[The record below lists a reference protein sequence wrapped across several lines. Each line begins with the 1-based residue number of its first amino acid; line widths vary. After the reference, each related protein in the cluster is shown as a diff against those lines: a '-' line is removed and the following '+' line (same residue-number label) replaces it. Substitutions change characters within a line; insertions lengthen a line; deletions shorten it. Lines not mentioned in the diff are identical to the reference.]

1 MCSSEDI
8 TNSNTILWDH
18 QRPRLDV
25 INTCSLLFYFYFF
38 PQHDS
43 IIFVPAEISS
53 WPSSKILFLL
63 RLWSMIFPCSDFR
76 HVVMTPAILLM
87 CEYLM
92 RCPIVSGRDSAIGS
106 FLCSM
111 LLSVCI
117 NLFAI
122 SSFSIVS
129 TFYLWNFL
137 ITRFVEESWLVPHK
151 HYFYHHMYVILNS
164 KVLKPWQFID
174 LESAWIGGHGL
185 LI

>member
-1 MCSSEDI
+1 MLQYVLVRGYYGLEHNFVRSSK
-8 TNSNTILWDH
+8 T
-18 QRPRLDV
+18 QVRPDKY
-25 INTCSLLFYFYFF
+25 LFTAVFNFFF
-38 PQHDS
+38 PQHDL

-53 WPSSKILFLL
+53 WPSSKTLFLL

-76 HVVMTPAILLM
+76 HVVILPAILLT

-129 TFYLWNFL
+129 AFYL
-137 ITRFVEESWLVPHK
+137 
-151 HYFYHHMYVILNS
+151 
-164 KVLKPWQFID
+164 
-174 LESAWIGGHGL
+174 
-185 LI
+185 

>member
-1 MCSSEDI
+1 MLQYVLVRGNYGLAHNFVRSSKTQVRPDKYLF
-8 TNSNTILWDH
+8 TAILFF
-18 QRPRLDV
+18 
-25 INTCSLLFYFYFF
+25 IF
-38 PQHDS
+38 PQHDL

-53 WPSSKILFLL
+53 WPSSKTLFLL

-76 HVVMTPAILLM
+76 HVVILPAILLM

-122 SSFSIVS
+122 SSFSIVRVCLDR
-129 TFYLWNFL
+129 T
-137 ITRFVEESWLVPHK
+137 
-151 HYFYHHMYVILNS
+151 YFAETENLL
-164 KVLKPWQFID
+164 LKS
-174 LESAWIGGHGL
+174 L
-185 LI
+185 